1 MALAAPAASAP
12 LRSVVLLDVM
22 SAFCQRPARS
32 PEVVPPSG
40 CSRAPHGPG
49 RHTAGVDL
57 PIDLPVAPM
66 LAKAIASVPEPDSV
80 PGGFSYEPKWDG
92 FRCIVLRDGDEVEL
106 ASRGSKPLTRY
117 FPELVDAV
125 LEHLPE
131 RCVVDCEIVVR
142 RGKPGAQRLDWEGL
156 SLRIHPAASRIQR
169 LARETPAEVVCFDL
183 LVLGDENL
191 MDQPF
196 HVRRERLEQALSGL
210 AGDAP
215 VHLTRVTRDAATA
228 TDWFR
233 RFEGAGLDGV
243 VAKALEL
250 PYEPGKRVMLKIKH
264 ARTADAVVVG
274 YRVHKSGQ
282 GVGSLLLGLFTDEG
296 QLVNVGGISAFTN
309 ARRLE
314 LVEELAD
321 LVVTDEH
328 GEAVKG
334 ETDRSRFSSN
344 KDVSFVR
351 LRPERVVE
359 VKFDQL
365 EGARFRHAVTFLR
378 WRPDR
383 EPESCTLDQVDRA
396 IAYDLAEV
404 LTR

>member
-1 MALAAPAASAP
+1 
-12 LRSVVLLDVM
+12 
-22 SAFCQRPARS
+22 
-32 PEVVPPSG
+32 
-40 CSRAPHGPG
+40 
-49 RHTAGVDL
+49 
-57 PIDLPVAPM
+57 
-66 LAKAIASVPEPDSV
+66 
-80 PGGFSYEPKWDG
+80 
-92 FRCIVLRDGDEVEL
+92 
-106 ASRGSKPLTRY
+106 
-117 FPELVDAV
+117 
-125 LEHLPE
+125 
-131 RCVVDCEIVVR
+131 
-142 RGKPGAQRLDWEGL
+142 
-156 SLRIHPAASRIQR
+156 
-169 LARETPAEVVCFDL
+169 
-183 LVLGDENL
+183 

-196 HVRRERLEQALSGL
+196 RVRRERLEQALSGL

-228 TDWFR
+228 TDWFQ

-250 PYEPGKRVMLKIKH
+250 PYQPGKRVMLKIKH

-274 YRVHKSGQ
+274 YRIHKSGQ
-282 GVGSLLLGLFTDEG
+282 GVGSLLLGLYTDDG
-296 QLVNVGGISAFTN
+296 RLVNVGGISAFTN

-314 LVEELAD
+314 LVDELAD